1 MVAIW
6 KYFPVEIKENEKL
19 WNLNVQKCSP
29 SYFYQEN
36 MYGFPINFKNTFY
49 WYAKVK
55 DYNKLN
61 YLCIYMQSFRW
72 RKL

>member
-1 MVAIW
+1 
-6 KYFPVEIKENEKL
+6 
-19 WNLNVQKCSP
+19 
-29 SYFYQEN
+29 

-61 YLCIYMQSFRW
+61 YVFICSPLDDEFN
-72 RKL
+72 

>member
-6 KYFPVEIKENEKL
+6 KCFPVEVEENENEIYACK
-19 WNLNVQKCSP
+19 NAHP
-29 SYFYQEN
+29 HYFYHEN

-55 DYNKLN
+55 DYDKLN
-61 YLCIYMQSFRW
+61 YVFICSPLDEFN
-72 RKL
+72 